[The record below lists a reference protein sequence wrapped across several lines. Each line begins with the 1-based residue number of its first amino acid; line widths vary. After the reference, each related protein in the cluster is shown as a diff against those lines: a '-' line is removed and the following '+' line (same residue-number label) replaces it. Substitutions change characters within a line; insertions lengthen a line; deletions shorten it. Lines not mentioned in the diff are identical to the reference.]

1 MTYIIAGATG
11 TTGKAIAKELSQT
24 ETVHLIGRDE
34 LQLKQLSEELNATYS
49 LIDLD
54 NPVDTK
60 EFQKTVEHE
69 EIKGLINCI
78 GSIHLKPLHGSTIQD
93 FRDVININ
101 LFSSYYLLSS
111 FARKMT
117 NGSAIFFSSVAATKG
132 LSNHELIS
140 AAKSGIEGMARSAA
154 ASYAKDNLRVN
165 VIAPSIMDSNM
176 SQKILSSE
184 AAVEL
189 SKSMHPISKIGDTS
203 DIIPVVKWL
212 LSDDSKWI
220 TGQTIH
226 VDGGFSTVKP
236 R

>member
-24 ETVHLIGRDE
+24 KNVHLIGRDE
-34 LQLKQLSEELNATYS
+34 LQLKQLSDELNATYS

-54 NPVDTK
+54 NPIDTK

-111 FARKMT
+111 FARKMQ

-165 VIAPSIMDSNM
+165 VIAPSIMDSDM
-176 SQKILSSE
+176 SKKILSSE

-203 DIIPVVKWL
+203 DILPVVKWL